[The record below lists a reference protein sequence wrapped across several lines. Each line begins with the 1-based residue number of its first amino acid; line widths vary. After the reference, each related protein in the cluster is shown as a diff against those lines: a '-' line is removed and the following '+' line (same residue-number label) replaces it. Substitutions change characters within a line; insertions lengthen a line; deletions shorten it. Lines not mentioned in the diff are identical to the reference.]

1 MEEKRMWNI
10 EEIREQFPI
19 TRNKVFLNHAA
30 QSPLPKPVADMV
42 CRYVDEDSNFGTTS
56 ITWKDGGKP
65 LFARLIGA
73 KPEEIALVENTSI
86 GLNIAANV
94 LGYPEGSKIVTTDL
108 EYPSVVY
115 PWLRKSLGVKVEYV
129 KNVDGKILLEDV
141 EKAVDDK
148 TVAVAVSHVEYA
160 NGFRNDLRALS
171 EIAHEHDA
179 YLIVDAIQSV
189 GAMQVDVKK
198 YDVDFLTS
206 ACYKWLLSP
215 PGCGYL
221 YVRRELVEEFEP
233 PFVGWAS
240 VKQEVFD
247 TVDFWDIW
255 NLDLPSTASRFEVG
269 SPSFMSF
276 LGAAEAMNML
286 LEFGIESVEKR
297 ILKLTDYLI
306 GALKDLGLKLQTP
319 EEKQHRSGIVNFKI
333 DKPREVVQRLSDKDI
348 VVSAR
353 ANGIRV
359 SPHFYNTEEEIDK
372 LMEEIK
378 RCK

>member
-1 MEEKRMWNI
+1 MLNI

-19 TRNKVFLNHAA
+19 TKNKVFLNHAA
-30 QSPLPKPVADMV
+30 QSPLPKPVADV
-42 CRYVDEDSNFGTTS
+42 LCKCAEDFSNFGTTS
-56 ITWKDGGKP
+56 IEWKDGGKP
-65 LFARLIGA
+65 LFAKLIGA

-94 LGYPEGSKIVTTDL
+94 LRYPKDAKIVTTDL

-141 EKAVDDK
+141 EEAVDDK
-148 TVAVAVSHVEYA
+148 TVALAVSHIEYA
-160 NGFRNDLRALS
+160 NGFRNNLGTLS
-171 EIAHEHDA
+171 EIAHEHGA

-189 GAMQVDVKK
+189 GAIQVNVKRD
-198 YDVDFLTS
+198 DVDFLTT

-221 YVRRELVEEFEP
+221 YVKGELIEEFEP

-255 NLDLPSTASRFEVG
+255 SLKLSQTASRFEVG

-276 LGAAEAMNML
+276 LGAAEAMKMI
-286 LEFGIESVEKR
+286 LEFGIENVEKR
-297 ILKLTDYLI
+297 ILELTEHLI
-306 GALKDLGLKLQTP
+306 DAVRDLGLKLQTP
-319 EEKQHRSGIVNFKI
+319 EERQHRSGIVNFKI
-333 DKPREVVQRLSDKDI
+333 DKPAEVVQRLSQKGI

-359 SPHFYNTEEEIDK
+359 SPHFYNTKEEIDK
-372 LMEEIK
+372 LIEEIR
-378 RCK
+378 RCQ